1 MKTIQ
6 PIYKNII
13 ATIVA
18 IIIALVSIFAVAPLT
33 KSYKFHSNSIQA
45 LDDKKVTVTELT
57 VAAVGVSTALAAIPG
72 DATTP
77 LSNQIMDLSSYLLI
91 VIGVIFLEKI
101 LLTLTGY
108 VSFTFLIPIA
118 CLLYCIY
125 IYAKKDILKKLSIK
139 LFTFGI
145 IIFLVVPI
153 SVQTSN
159 LIENTYNE
167 TIENAK
173 NTEITSNDK
182 TNTDTN
188 DNSEENGFLS
198 KFKNSISNLGENV
211 SELVNK
217 GEKELSKFIDA
228 IAVLLITSCVI
239 PIIVLIFLVWI
250 VKIIFG
256 VKISVPDIS
265 KNKKIEDKEKI
276 SQNTWL
282 KPHSKWYDEE
292 KTIKEAYV
300 QWK

>member
-13 ATIVA
+13 TTIVA

-72 DATTP
+72 DATIP
-77 LSNQIMDLSSYLLI
+77 LANQIMDLSSYLLI

-125 IYAKKDILKKLSIK
+125 IYSKKDILKKLSVK
-139 LFTFGI
+139 LCTFGI

-153 SVQTSN
+153 SIQTSN

-182 TNTDTN
+182 TNTESN
-188 DNSEENGFLS
+188 DNNEESGFLS
-198 KFKNSISNLGENV
+198 KFKNSVSNLGENV

-256 VKISVPDIS
+256 VKISIPNI
-265 KNKKIEDKEKI
+265 NKKKKIEEKTIRTVEDKEKI
-276 SQNTWL
+276 SQNT
-282 KPHSKWYDEE
+282 
-292 KTIKEAYV
+292 
-300 QWK
+300 

>member
-57 VAAVGVSTALAAIPG
+57 VAAVGVSTALVAIPG
-72 DATTP
+72 DATIP
-77 LSNQIMDLSSYLLI
+77 LANQIMDLSSYLLI

-153 SVQTSN
+153 SIQTSN

-182 TNTDTN
+182 TNTESN
-188 DNSEENGFLS
+188 DNNEESGFLS
-198 KFKNSISNLGENV
+198 KFKNSVSNLGENV

-256 VKISVPDIS
+256 VKISVPDIN
-265 KNKKIEDKEKI
+265 KKKKIEDKEKV
-276 SQNTWL
+276 SQNT
-282 KPHSKWYDEE
+282 
-292 KTIKEAYV
+292 
-300 QWK
+300 

>member
-125 IYAKKDILKKLSIK
+125 IYSKKDILKKLSVK
-139 LFTFGI
+139 LCTFGI

-153 SVQTSN
+153 SIQTSN

-167 TIENAK
+167 TIE
-173 NTEITSNDK
+173 ITSNGK
-182 TNTDTN
+182 TNTESN
-188 DNSEENGFLS
+188 DNNEESGFLS
-198 KFKNSISNLGENV
+198 KFKNSVSNLGENV

-217 GEKELSKFIDA
+217 GEKELSKFRDA

-256 VKISVPDIS
+256 VKISVPDI
-265 KNKKIEDKEKI
+265 NKKIEEKTIQTVEDKEKI
-276 SQNTWL
+276 SQNT
-282 KPHSKWYDEE
+282 
-292 KTIKEAYV
+292 
-300 QWK
+300 

>member
-57 VAAVGVSTALAAIPG
+57 VAAVGVSTALEAVGVSTALAAIPG
-72 DATTP
+72 DATIP
-77 LSNQIMDLSSYLLI
+77 LANQIMDLSSYLLI

-125 IYAKKDILKKLSIK
+125 IYSKKDILKKLSVK
-139 LFTFGI
+139 LCTFGI

-153 SVQTSN
+153 SIQTSN

-182 TNTDTN
+182 TNTESN
-188 DNSEENGFLS
+188 DNNEESGFLS
-198 KFKNSISNLGENV
+198 KFKNSVSNLGENV

-256 VKISVPDIS
+256 VKISVPDIN
-265 KNKKIEDKEKI
+265 KKKKIEDKEKV
-276 SQNTWL
+276 SQNT
-282 KPHSKWYDEE
+282 
-292 KTIKEAYV
+292 
-300 QWK
+300 

>member
-18 IIIALVSIFAVAPLT
+18 IIIALVSIFAV
-33 KSYKFHSNSIQA
+33 
-45 LDDKKVTVTELT
+45 
-57 VAAVGVSTALAAIPG
+57 GVSTALAAIPG
-72 DATTP
+72 DATIP
-77 LSNQIMDLSSYLLI
+77 LANQIMDLSSYLLI

-125 IYAKKDILKKLSIK
+125 IYSKKDILKKVSVK
-139 LFTFGI
+139 LCTFGI

-153 SVQTSN
+153 SIQTSN

-182 TNTDTN
+182 TNTESN
-188 DNSEENGFLS
+188 DNNEESGFLS
-198 KFKNSISNLGENV
+198 KFKNSVSNLGENV

-256 VKISVPDIS
+256 VKISVPDIN
-265 KNKKIEDKEKI
+265 KKKKIEDKEKV
-276 SQNTWL
+276 SQNT
-282 KPHSKWYDEE
+282 
-292 KTIKEAYV
+292 
-300 QWK
+300 

>member
-57 VAAVGVSTALAAIPG
+57 VAAVGVSTALAAVGVSTALAAIPG
-72 DATTP
+72 DATIP
-77 LSNQIMDLSSYLLI
+77 LANQIMDLSSYLLI

-125 IYAKKDILKKLSIK
+125 IYSKKDILKKLSVK
-139 LFTFGI
+139 LCTFGI

-153 SVQTSN
+153 SIQTSN

-182 TNTDTN
+182 TNTESN
-188 DNSEENGFLS
+188 DNNEESGFLS
-198 KFKNSISNLGENV
+198 KFKNSVSNLGENV

-256 VKISVPDIS
+256 VKISVPDIN
-265 KNKKIEDKEKI
+265 KNKKIEDKEKV
-276 SQNTWL
+276 SQNT
-282 KPHSKWYDEE
+282 
-292 KTIKEAYV
+292 
-300 QWK
+300 

>member
-72 DATTP
+72 DATIP
-77 LSNQIMDLSSYLLI
+77 LANQIMDLSSYLLI

-125 IYAKKDILKKLSIK
+125 IYSKKDILKKLSVK
-139 LFTFGI
+139 LCTFGI

-153 SVQTSN
+153 SIQTSN

-182 TNTDTN
+182 TNTESN
-188 DNSEENGFLS
+188 DNNEESGFLS
-198 KFKNSISNLGENV
+198 KFKNSVSNLGENV
-211 SELVNK
+211 SELVN
-217 GEKELSKFIDA
+217 IDA

-256 VKISVPDIS
+256 VKISVPDIN
-265 KNKKIEDKEKI
+265 KKKKIEDKEKV

-282 KPHSKWYDEE
+282 
-292 KTIKEAYV
+292 T
-300 QWK
+300 